1 MSLSTKILVALGLGV
16 TTGLFLGELAAPLEQ
31 IGIAFIRLLQMA
43 VLPYVVVSLIAG
55 LGAMQPSEAGRLA
68 GRVGLVLLAIYVM
81 TVAVVLLT
89 ALGYPAWE
97 QSSFFSS
104 SALEPRPP
112 VRLLDLYIPSN
123 PFAALSNSVVPAVV
137 VFSIFLGVALMA
149 VPGKTGLVSG
159 LQSLAT
165 ALTRV
170 SALVAYAAPIGV
182 FAIAASAAGT
192 TSVEQFANLQVYF
205 WVYLAVWAVLTFVL
219 LPLLVTGCTNLRYAA
234 IFRHTRDALLTAFA
248 TGSVFVVLPLLS
260 ERITR
265 LLEEAGPATGEERGT
280 VDIIVPT
287 SFSFPNAGM
296 LLSLTFI
303 VYAAWAT
310 EASLSAGRQFLLATV
325 GPTSLFSSTAI
336 AIPFLLDLF
345 RLPNDLF
352 QQFLAA
358 DVLTSR
364 FGTLL
369 AAVHIV
375 VLTLLGVM
383 FLHGRA
389 RVRVRS
395 LLPLLIGLVTL
406 PPAAILAVRYLAQAT
421 IDREYLGYRRFIDS
435 DLLFEPVR
443 WSVESGPLPAPRAP
457 AGPDGIVRRG
467 ALRVGYLGDALPF
480 AFVNARGRLV
490 GFDVDLAH
498 HLARE
503 LDVRLDFVRLTRDE
517 IAPRLDAGQIDMMA
531 GTVITA
537 GRARTMTFSRPYLD
551 VTTAFMVPDHRR
563 DDFATVSSIRAL
575 RDLRVAV
582 IDEPYFIAALQELL
596 PDATILPIQS
606 QRDFFRQRGDTID
619 ALVTAAEVGGAWSLV
634 YPDFTVVVTQPIL
647 ARFPAAFAVARSN
660 GELARFLSNWIDVV
674 VRDGT
679 ITDLYDHWI
688 LGRAAATS
696 EPRWSVARNVLHWV
710 D

>member
-1 MSLSTKILVALGLGV
+1 MNLSTKILVALGLGV
-16 TTGLFLGELAAPLEQ
+16 ATGLCLGELAAPLEQ
-31 IGIAFIRLLQMA
+31 VGIAFIRLLQMA
-43 VLPYVVVSLIAG
+43 VLPYVAVSLIAG
-55 LGAMQPSEAGRLA
+55 LGAMQPLEAGRLA
-68 GRVGLVLLAIYVM
+68 TRVGLVLLAIYVI

-89 ALGYPAWE
+89 ALGYPAWQ

-112 VRLLDLYIPSN
+112 VRLLDLYIPGN

-137 VFSIFLGVALMA
+137 VFSLFLGVALMA
-149 VPGKTGLVSG
+149 VPGKAGLVSG

-170 SALVAYAAPIGV
+170 SAIVTYAAPIGV

-192 TSVEQFANLQVYF
+192 TTVEQFANLQVYF
-205 WVYLAVWAVLTFVL
+205 WVYLAAWGVLTFGL
-219 LPLLVTGCTNLRYAA
+219 LPLLVTSCTNLRYTA

-260 ERITR
+260 ERIAH
-265 LLEEAGPATGEERGT
+265 LLEEAGSTGGEERST
-280 VDIIVPT
+280 VNIVVPT
-287 SFSFPNAGM
+287 SFSFPNAGT
-296 LLSLTFI
+296 LLALTFI

-395 LLPLLIGLVTL
+395 LLPLLIGLVTV
-406 PPAAILAVRYLAQAT
+406 PPAVILGVRYLAQAT
-421 IDREYLGYRRFIDS
+421 INHEYLGYRQFIES
-435 DLLFEPVR
+435 DLLYEPVP
-443 WSVESGPLPAPRAP
+443 WSVDTGPPPAPRVP
-457 AGPDGIVRRG
+457 AGPDVIARRG
-467 ALRVGYLGDALPF
+467 VLRVGYLEDALPF
-480 AFVNARGRLV
+480 AFVNAHGRLV

-503 LDVRLDFVRLTRDE
+503 LSVGLAFVRLTRGE
-517 IAPRLDAGQIDMMA
+517 VAARLEAGQIDMMA

-537 GRARTMTFSRPYLD
+537 RRARAVAFSRPYLN

-563 DDFATVSSIRAL
+563 DDFATVASVQSQH
-575 RDLRVAV
+575 DLRIAV
-582 IDEPYFIAALQELL
+582 IDEPYFIAAVQKLL
-596 PDATILPIQS
+596 PDATILPIRS
-606 QRDFFRQRGDTID
+606 QRDFFRLRGDTID
-619 ALVTAAEVGGAWSLV
+619 ALVTVAEVGGAWSLV

-647 ARFPAAFAVARSN
+647 AHFPVAFAVARSN
-660 GELARFLSNWIDVV
+660 GEMARFLSSWIDVV

-679 ITDLYDHWI
+679 IDELYDHWV
-688 LGRAAATS
+688 LGRAAQSA
-696 EPRWSVARNVLHWV
+696 EPRWSILRNVLHWV